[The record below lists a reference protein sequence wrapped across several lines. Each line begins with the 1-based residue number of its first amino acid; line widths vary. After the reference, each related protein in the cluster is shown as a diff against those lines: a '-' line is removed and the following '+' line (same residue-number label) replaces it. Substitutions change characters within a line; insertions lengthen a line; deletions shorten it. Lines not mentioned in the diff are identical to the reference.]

1 MTRSP
6 MTPGRMTPG
15 HLTSWRIA
23 VPALFLAAA
32 VTVVPV
38 SPALACSCAAPPSDA
53 ASLQS
58 SDAVFSGELVDRHEP
73 GLLEGLGQQ
82 ASSVPATFVFAVET
96 VYKGRV
102 ARSQGVESARSGAS
116 CGLELPQGRRVLVF
130 AEATND
136 GALTAGLCG
145 GSRLLESAEV
155 PFADGR
161 DPRPGT
167 AALPGGGG
175 LPLAAVSLA
184 GLAVVVLGGSAFLR
198 RRRRIGPVQPG

>member
-1 MTRSP
+1 MTAAHHSGP
-6 MTPGRMTPG
+6 DPG
-15 HLTSWRIA
+15 HMTWWRIA

-38 SPALACSCAAPPSDA
+38 SPALACSCAAPRSDA

-58 SDAVFSGELVDRHEP
+58 SDAVFSGELVERHEP

-82 ASSVPATFVFAVET
+82 SSSVPATFVFAVET

-130 AEATND
+130 AETTDD
-136 GALTAGLCG
+136 GGL
-145 GSRLLESAEV
+145 
-155 PFADGR
+155 DGR
-161 DPRPGT
+161 PVRGQPPPRSRRGAVRRRPGPSAWHGGPPGRRRSAPRGG
-167 AALPGGGG
+167 AAR
-175 LPLAAVSLA
+175 
-184 GLAVVVLGGSAFLR
+184 GSADPA
-198 RRRRIGPVQPG
+198 GT